1 MEIDE
6 HVLVHF
12 CFTQQ
17 FRHAGSIAMWS
28 TSNGRLSTGHRIP
41 TSNSLFLR
49 NGFWAKQK
57 MVMVQEFLP
66 NSGKL

>member
-6 HVLVHF
+6 NVLVHF

-17 FRHAGSIAMWS
+17 FRHGSIAMLS
-28 TSNGRLSTGHRIP
+28 TSNRRLSTGHRIP